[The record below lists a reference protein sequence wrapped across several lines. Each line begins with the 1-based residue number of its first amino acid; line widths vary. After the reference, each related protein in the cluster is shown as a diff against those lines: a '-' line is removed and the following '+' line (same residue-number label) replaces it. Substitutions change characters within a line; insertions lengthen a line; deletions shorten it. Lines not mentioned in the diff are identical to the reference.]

1 MSKPLVLDGT
11 GKTGEIPA
19 NEPLEVG
26 NAALSASGLTAPRT
40 YTFPDKSGPVEVRS
54 ALSSVIT
61 TTNTILSTLT
71 LNVVKPAA
79 SITVK
84 FPASPTEGMTVEIFF
99 VNANTY
105 NITLDRN
112 GSYINGNADNY
123 TITNR
128 YYIKFRFFGTVD
140 GVNIGWVVVAI
151 GKQ

>member
-1 MSKPLVLDGT
+1 MVRLLIYAAAGAFKRLANVWLDDG
-11 GKTGEIPA
+11 
-19 NEPLEVG
+19 
-26 NAALSASGLTAPRT
+26 SLTAERT
-40 YTFPDKSGPVEVRS
+40 YTFPDKSGTFEVQS

-61 TTNTILSTLT
+61 ATNTILSTLT
-71 LNVVKPAA
+71 LNVVKPTA

-112 GSYINGNADNY
+112 GSYINKNADNY
-123 TITNR
+123 TITLS

>member
-1 MSKPLVLDGT
+1 MVRLLIYAAAGAFKRLANVWLDDG
-11 GKTGEIPA
+11 
-19 NEPLEVG
+19 
-26 NAALSASGLTAPRT
+26 SLTAERT
-40 YTFPDKSGPVEVRS
+40 YTFPDKSGTFEVQS

-61 TTNTILSTLT
+61 TTNAILSTLT
-71 LNVVKPAA
+71 LNVVKPTA

>member
-1 MSKPLVLDGT
+1 MVRLLIYAAAGAFKRLANVWLDDG
-11 GKTGEIPA
+11 
-19 NEPLEVG
+19 
-26 NAALSASGLTAPRT
+26 SLTAERT
-40 YTFPDKSGPVEVRS
+40 YTFPDKSGTVEVQS

-61 TTNTILSTLT
+61 ATNTILSTLT
-71 LNVVKPAA
+71 LNVVKPTAA
-79 SITVK
+79 ITVK
-84 FPASPTEGMTVEIFF
+84 FPASPTEGMTVEILF

-112 GSYINGNADNY
+112 GSYINKQADNY
-123 TITNR
+123 TITLS